1 MHPLSSLQR
10 AHQTHTATRSEN
22 TERPWALLSA
32 LPNTDPSHVSVEPG
46 DGVDTVGARTTVSL
60 SERRESA
67 TFANLVAGITV
78 QCQGADPLHCAE
90 LSVYATSQA
99 TRNPI
104 LPVVV
109 SGVFELRAPTR

>member
-1 MHPLSSLQR
+1 MR
-10 AHQTHTATRSEN
+10 TAMRSEN
-22 TERPWALLSA
+22 TERPWASMSA
-32 LPNTDPSHVSVEPG
+32 LPNADPSHVSLEPG
-46 DGVDTVGARTTVSL
+46 DGVDTVGAGTTVTL

-67 TFANLVAGITV
+67 AFANLVAGITA
-78 QCQGADPLHCAE
+78 QCQVADPLHCAE